1 MRIGIGRRSTNQVSI
16 SDVSVSRDHSEIEL
30 RGTGANQGFYLYDL
44 ESKFGTFLQ
53 MRGPKPLDE
62 EALSRIKVVEIPL
75 PLKNISAKMK
85 ENPETDF

>member
-1 MRIGIGRRSTNQVSI
+1 
-16 SDVSVSRDHSEIEL
+16 
-30 RGTGANQGFYLYDL
+30 
-44 ESKFGTFLQ
+44 

-75 PLKNISAKMK
+75 PLKNISTKMK